1 MELNYKELATKI
13 IELVGKENISSVS
26 HCATRLRLIVKDK
39 NKVNVSEIEKLE
51 KVNGIF
57 FDAGQYQIILG
68 EKITKY
74 IFNDISNM
82 GYTII

>member
-1 MELNYKELATKI
+1 MDSKELAQKI
-13 IELVGKENISSVS
+13 TEFVGKDNISSVS

-39 NKVNVSEIEKLE
+39 NKVNVPEIEKLE
-51 KVNGIF
+51 KVNGIIF
-57 FDAGQYQIILG
+57 YAGQYQIILG

-74 IFNDISNM
+74 IFNEISNM

>member
-1 MELNYKELATKI
+1 MNNKELAQKI
-13 IELVGKENISSVS
+13 TEFIGKDNISSVS

-51 KVNGIF
+51 EVKGVL

-68 EKITKY
+68 DKLTKD
-74 IFNDISNM
+74 IFKEISDL
-82 GYTII
+82 GYTSI

>member
-1 MELNYKELATKI
+1 MDNKELAQKI
-13 IELVGKENISSVS
+13 TEFIGKDNISSVS

-51 KVNGIF
+51 DVKGVL

-68 EKITKY
+68 DKLTKD
-74 IFNDISNM
+74 IFKEISDL
-82 GYTII
+82 GYTSI

>member
-1 MELNYKELATKI
+1 MDSKELAQKI
-13 IELVGKENISSVS
+13 TEFVGKDNISSVS

-74 IFNDISNM
+74 IFNEISNM

>member
-1 MELNYKELATKI
+1 MDNKELAQKI
-13 IELVGKENISSVS
+13 TELIGKDNISSVS

-51 KVNGIF
+51 EVKGVL

-68 EKITKY
+68 DKLTKD
-74 IFNDISNM
+74 IFKEISDL
-82 GYTII
+82 GYTSI

>member
-1 MELNYKELATKI
+1 MDNKELAQKI
-13 IELVGKENISSVS
+13 TEFIGKENISSVS

-51 KVNGIF
+51 EVKGVL

-68 EKITKY
+68 DKLTKD
-74 IFNDISNM
+74 IFKEISDL
-82 GYTII
+82 GYTSI

>member
-13 IELVGKENISSVS
+13 IELVGKENISFVS

-51 KVNGIF
+51 EVK
-57 FDAGQYQIILG
+57 
-68 EKITKY
+68 
-74 IFNDISNM
+74 
-82 GYTII
+82 

>member
-1 MELNYKELATKI
+1 MDNKELAQKI
-13 IELVGKENISSVS
+13 TEFIGKDNISSVS

-51 KVNGIF
+51 EVKGVL

-68 EKITKY
+68 DKLTKD
-74 IFNDISNM
+74 IFKEISDL
-82 GYTII
+82 GYTSI

>member
-1 MELNYKELATKI
+1 MDNKELAQKI
-13 IELVGKENISSVS
+13 TEFIGKDNISSVS

-51 KVNGIF
+51 EVKGVL

-68 EKITKY
+68 DKLTKD
-74 IFNDISNM
+74 IFKEISDF
-82 GYTII
+82 GYTSI

>member
-1 MELNYKELATKI
+1 MDSKELAQKI
-13 IELVGKENISSVS
+13 TEFVGKDNISSVS

-39 NKVNVSEIEKLE
+39 NKVNVSKIEKLE

-74 IFNDISNM
+74 IFNEISNM

>member
-1 MELNYKELATKI
+1 MDSKELAQKI
-13 IELVGKENISSVS
+13 TEFIGKDNISSVS

-51 KVNGIF
+51 EVKGVL

-68 EKITKY
+68 DKLTKD
-74 IFNDISNM
+74 IFKEISDL
-82 GYTII
+82 GYTSI